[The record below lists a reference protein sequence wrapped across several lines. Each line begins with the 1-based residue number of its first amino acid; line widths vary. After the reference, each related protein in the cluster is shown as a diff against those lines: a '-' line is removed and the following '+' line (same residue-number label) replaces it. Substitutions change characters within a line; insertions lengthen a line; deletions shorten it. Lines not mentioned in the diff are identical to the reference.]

1 MTDKQPDGSGNG
13 SSSDGR
19 EVVSSET
26 LEAVVQSGKR
36 RRMVGFAGAAT
47 VVVAIVG
54 GTFVATQLGDS
65 APSTTTTTRVDPPT
79 NATTPLGS
87 SLGTDPSNG
96 DDAYS
101 SIAPRRRER
110 VPEIPPAGTI
120 SFEWETSEFPLPA
133 GIDAWVQEI
142 IAVEDGYL
150 AFGQGFEFDDSEE
163 FGYSSLVWESPDGLN
178 WDLASTGSFPVGF
191 ELNNLLATDSGL
203 VAVGMIF
210 EDEPPWTM
218 TPLVLTSPD
227 GRSWA
232 STTLTADLA
241 ENEDLYMNGTAAG
254 AAGIIVYG
262 SIEFQPPEPPVVLT
276 KDGKTVVIDH
286 NQFTLTISD
295 DATGAI
301 LYEGTPDDIWDNGGG
316 ETEEGLAVYDPA
328 TRDLVL
334 VVPWEELDNAYGTD
348 DDDGITLLFERD
360 GYRLVLDERF
370 DEHGGTFRVEDAA
383 SGVILF
389 SGPSN
394 DLFQGLPPRFE
405 DSQGNVILEF
415 TWDEFYQAEEEAYGG
430 FEEGFEDQYTSR
442 PIVFHSPDGKEFTQV
457 NLGPLASN
465 QNAWVNTALA
475 SDDGFTLLG
484 NISNNESG
492 DVMISWRSPNGIDWT
507 RTAGTATGPNLW
519 SVVGTEAGL
528 LGLGDGEAVWAST
541 GDSEW
546 EAVFAPRGQN
556 GTEIGLFQLVAGGLG
571 VFAQGEQY
579 QFQEDTEAE
588 RFALDYTTQ
597 EGLRVVVEGDYVI
610 LFDQEG
616 QPLLEGFLDELTADR
631 PGESR
636 IETDEEGMVR
646 FYGTDGELLLEVSEE
661 ELETG
666 AVAPDDSESP
676 VTTEPPASASATTI
690 VSHDDFEENYT
701 PPEPVL
707 YYSPDGQKFYEVE
720 PDGQLTG
727 FFFNQIAVG
736 PDRVI
741 LIGEEGTFEEHFDEA
756 PESFQR
762 TLTVFAG
769 RPTA

>member
-1 MTDKQPDGSGNG
+1 MTDKPPDGSGNG

-65 APSTTTTTRVDPPT
+65 APSTTTTTRVDPTPS
-79 NATTPLGS
+79 ATTPLGS
-87 SLGTDPSNG
+87 SLETDTTYR
-96 DDAYS
+96 DDAAS

-150 AFGQGFEFDDSEE
+150 AFGQGFDFEDGEE
-163 FGYSSLVWESPDGLN
+163 HAYNSLVWESPDGLN
-178 WDLASTGSFPVGF
+178 WDLAATGSFPVGF
-191 ELNNLLATDSGL
+191 ELNNLLATDSDL

-241 ENEDLYMNGTAAG
+241 ENEHLYMNGAAAR

-262 SIEFQPPEPPVVLT
+262 SIEFQPPEPPLVLS
-276 KDGKTVVIDH
+276 KDGKTMVIDN
-286 NQFTLTISD
+286 NQFTLTISA
-295 DATGAI
+295 DATGAV
-301 LYEGTPDDIWDNGGG
+301 LYEGTPEDIWDNGGG
-316 ETEEGLAVYDPA
+316 ETEDGLAVHDPT
-328 TRDLVL
+328 TRELVL
-334 VVPWEELDNAYGTD
+334 VVPWEELDAAYGVD
-348 DDDGITLLFERD
+348 DDDGITLVFERD

-370 DEHGGTFRVEDAA
+370 DEHGGTFRVEDVV
-383 SGVILF
+383 SGAILF

-415 TWDEFYQAEEEAYGG
+415 TWDEFYQAEEQAYGS

-442 PIVFHSPDGKEFTQV
+442 PIVFHSPDGTEFTQV

-475 SDDGFTLLG
+475 TPEGFTLLG
-484 NISNNESG
+484 SVSNAESG
-492 DVMISWRSPNGIDWT
+492 ELMIMWDSPNGIDWT
-507 RTAGTATGPNLW
+507 GTAAAASGPYIG
-519 SVVGTEAGL
+519 SVVATETGL
-528 LGLGDGEAVWAST
+528 LGLGEGQAVWAST
-541 GDSEW
+541 RGSEW
-546 EAVFAPRGQN
+546 EAVLAPRGPE

-571 VFAQGEQY
+571 VLAQGEQY
-579 QFQEDTEAE
+579 EFQEDTEGE
-588 RFALDYTTQ
+588 TFALDYTTQ
-597 EGLRVVVEGDYVI
+597 EGLRVLVEGDYVF
-610 LFDQEG
+610 LFDEDDRV
-616 QPLLEGFLDELTADR
+616 LLEGFLDELDA
-631 PGESR
+631 ESR
-636 IETDEEGMVR
+636 IETDDENMVR
-646 FYGTDGELLLEVSEE
+646 FYGSDGELLLEVSEE

-666 AVAPDDSESP
+666 VVGLDDSEFEDSESP
-676 VTTEPPASASATTI
+676 VTTAPPATGPADTI
-690 VSHDDFEENYT
+690 VSHDDFEGSST
-701 PPEPVL
+701 PPIPVL
-707 YYSPDGQKFYEVE
+707 YYSPDGQKFYEVVL
-720 PDGQLTG
+720 DGRLTG

-736 PDRVI
+736 SDRVI
-741 LIGEEGTFEEHFDEA
+741 LIGEEDA
-756 PESFQR
+756 SPEFSQR
-762 TLTVFAG
+762 TLTVFVGKLA
-769 RPTA
+769 A